1 MSSTAGAE
9 RKRPRRPGKGSS
21 GSQALALAAAREALK
36 KKAHDV
42 VILDL
47 RTLTGVCDFFV
58 IATGQVETQVRA
70 IADQVE
76 EGMREQGQKV
86 WHVEGYSTGRWV
98 LLDFVDVV
106 VHIFHRDT
114 RDLYQ
119 LERLWRD
126 AGKEE
131 VADGESPDP
140 GADAGDTD
148 ADDSDTEVN
157 DSDR

>member
-9 RKRPRRPGKGSS
+9 RERPRRTGKAS
-21 GSQALALAAAREALK
+21 GDTHALALAAAREALK
-36 KKAHDV
+36 KKAQDV
-42 VILDL
+42 VLLDL
-47 RTLTGVCDFFV
+47 RSLTGVCDFFV
-58 IATGQVETQVRA
+58 IATGMADTQVRA

-76 EGMREQGQKV
+76 EGMREQGHAV
-86 WHVEGYSTGRWV
+86 WHVEGYQTGRWI

-106 VHIFHRDT
+106 VHVFHHET

-131 VADGESPDP
+131 M
-140 GADAGDTD
+140 GD
-148 ADDSDTEVN
+148 E
-157 DSDR
+157 

>member
-9 RKRPRRPGKGSS
+9 RERPRRTGKPSADTHS
-21 GSQALALAAAREALK
+21 LALAAAREALK
-36 KKAHDV
+36 KKAQDV
-42 VILDL
+42 VVLDL

-58 IATGQVETQVRA
+58 IVTGMADTQVRA

-86 WHVEGYSTGRWV
+86 WHVEGYSSGRWV

-106 VHIFHRDT
+106 VHVFHHET

-126 AGKEE
+126 AARE
-131 VADGESPDP
+131 DL
-140 GADAGDTD
+140 
-148 ADDSDTEVN
+148 DDE
-157 DSDR
+157 